1 MAARVVALGICGLVV
16 RWRTRAAASDRG
28 RRGCRLRTA
37 AALPPHLYCTHAPPG
52 RRERLHDEV
61 RRGEECDKE
70 DVLDAADHSWDGATI
85 TPLRVYRLD
94 VSAILR
100 SFFGCAQVRTPGP
113 GTWTPRGQGRARR
126 TSSAALWRLGEND
139 GECPSARRSASTGP

>member
-37 AALPPHLYCTHAPPG
+37 AALPPHLYCTHAPPS

-61 RRGEECDKE
+61 RRREESDKE
-70 DVLDAADHSWDGATI
+70 KVLDAAGHSWDEATI
-85 TPLRVYRLD
+85 TPLRVYRQD
-94 VSAILR
+94 VSEILR
-100 SFFGCAQVRTPGP
+100 GASRATHEFVRRVRVAHGINCAPPLGYQVRCT
-113 GTWTPRGQGRARR
+113 Q
-126 TSSAALWRLGEND
+126 
-139 GECPSARRSASTGP
+139 ST